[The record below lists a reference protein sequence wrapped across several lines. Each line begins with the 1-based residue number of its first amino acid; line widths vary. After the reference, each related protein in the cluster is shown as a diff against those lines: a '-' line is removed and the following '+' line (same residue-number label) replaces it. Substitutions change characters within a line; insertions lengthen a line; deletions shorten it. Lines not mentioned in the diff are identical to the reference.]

1 MFKSSAV
8 RASFTLLAVT
18 AALMVSHQAQA
29 QFTYSELHVFAA
41 QDGVNPHGQLAMD
54 GSGNIFGTAIVGGNN
69 GWGDLWRYSR
79 SGSFNNL
86 YDFDINATGTFDNA
100 GVAMDRAGNLYTATP
115 YGGPIYGSGTVI
127 KFDHSGNRVAQY
139 EFDPRAV
146 GANEV
151 GTPYVDAA
159 GNILV
164 TTYQSNS
171 GDGAIVQ
178 IAPDGTQT
186 VLHDFGAAMGANPL
200 SGVTE
205 GPGGALYGTTQYG
218 GTNNVGTVY
227 KLDNGTFTT
236 LYSFTDGGSATS
248 PVSFDASGNL
258 YGTTTNG
265 GTAASP
271 GGVIYEYSNTGV
283 YSILHEFD
291 STGGGAHNSMSPL
304 LLDAYGNLYGTTDN
318 GGPDNAGVLFELRS
332 ASSPSS
338 PAADTP
344 EPGTM
349 ALAAA
354 GARGYCFGLKRRTR
368 NRK

>member
-1 MFKSSAV
+1 
-8 RASFTLLAVT
+8 
-18 AALMVSHQAQA
+18 
-29 QFTYSELHVFAA
+29 
-41 QDGVNPHGQLAMD
+41 
-54 GSGNIFGTAIVGGNN
+54 
-69 GWGDLWRYSR
+69 
-79 SGSFNNL
+79 
-86 YDFDINATGTFDNA
+86 
-100 GVAMDRAGNLYTATP
+100 MDRAGNLYTATP
-115 YGGPIYGSGTVI
+115 YGGPIFGSGTVI

-146 GANEV
+146 GSNEV

-159 GNILV
+159 GNIIV

-171 GDGAIVQ
+171 GEGAIVQ
-178 IAPDGTQT
+178 IAPDGTQK
-186 VLHDFGAAMGANPL
+186 VLHDFGTGLGGNPL

-205 GPGGALYGTTQYG
+205 GPDGALYGTTQDG

-227 KLDNGTFTT
+227 KLDNGKFTT
-236 LYSFTDGGSATS
+236 LYSFTDGGNATS
-248 PVSFDASGNL
+248 AVSFDASGNL
-258 YGTTTNG
+258 YGTTQSGGLYGMGQLWEITAAGDFVSLHDFSTTDGANPYGGVTVDASGNLYGTTTKG

-271 GGVIYEYSNTGV
+271 GGVIYEYSNKGV
-283 YSILHEFD
+283 YSILHQFD
-291 STGGGAHNSMSPL
+291 STGGGANNSMSPL
-304 LLDAYGNLYGTTDN
+304 LLDANGNLYGTTDN

-354 GARGYCFGLKRRTR
+354 GSLGFCFGIKRRNR